1 MKEPNEMDMIQHE
14 IEDDARQFILDG
26 IDAEVPAMQ
35 LLDELASF
43 YDGDPCDLF

>member
-1 MKEPNEMDMIQHE
+1 MSKSNEMDMIQKE
-14 IEDDARQFILDG
+14 IKEGARQFILDG

-43 YDGDPCDLF
+43 YDGDLFDLF